1 MENVMG
7 SFFADYI
14 SIFNIYNLKSVSSP
28 CVCARAY
35 NCSSISHSLLIANMS
50 AASSKLIEF
59 LLKLLVWLNITS
71 TFVNFRGHNFE
82 CLFELMAPHAIR
94 IVVMVCSHNL
104 FLTF

>member
-14 SIFNIYNLKSVSSP
+14 SIFNIYNIKSV
-28 CVCARAY
+28 CQVLVY
-35 NCSSISHSLLIANMS
+35 VHEHSISHSLLIANMS

-82 CLFELMAPHAIR
+82 CLFEFMAPHAIR